1 LKKIKLLIDRSF
13 REDGELVHKKAGTVV
28 EMDDKRANQYILSGA
43 GAVVIEKKSV
53 KKVEEE

>member
-1 LKKIKLLIDRSF
+1 LKIKLLIDRTF

-43 GAVVIEKKSV
+43 GSVIVEKKKS
-53 KKVEEE
+53 KDK